1 MAMTSRISFS
11 RIKLA
16 SALTLQAPKGMPRT
30 AALWFSLTLHM
41 YLYQMARSISSGTTV
56 RMPAPSNSSFT
67 ACTLWDTV
75 SLCFSPISIRA
86 AFGLKEAHPSFMTT
100 LTFAREYSRLS
111 HPNTA
116 ATFSSA
122 STPFNG
128 AMIRVSGPIWFL
140 MSSKAWDR
148 AGNLVMIIAKSG

>member
-1 MAMTSRISFS
+1 MAITSRISSS
-11 RIKLA
+11 RMKLA

-30 AALWFSLTLHM
+30 AALWFSLTLHI
-41 YLYQMARSISSGTTV
+41 YLYQMARSMSSGTTV
-56 RMPAPSNSSFT
+56 RMPARSNSSFT
-67 ACTLWDTV
+67 ACTLGDIV

-86 AFGLKEAHPSFMTT
+86 AFGLKEAQPSFMTT

-111 HPNTA
+111 QPNTS
-116 ATFSSA
+116 ATLSSA

-128 AMIRVSGPIWFL
+128 AIIRVSGPIWFL
-140 MSSKAWDR
+140 MSSRAWGS

>member
-1 MAMTSRISFS
+1 
-11 RIKLA
+11 
-16 SALTLQAPKGMPRT
+16 
-30 AALWFSLTLHM
+30 
-41 YLYQMARSISSGTTV
+41 
-56 RMPAPSNSSFT
+56 
-67 ACTLWDTV
+67 
-75 SLCFSPISIRA
+75 
-86 AFGLKEAHPSFMTT
+86 MTT